1 MSKRSKP
8 RKANAARAAQR
19 VSNTATPASTRRRR
33 VTRSASIIVI
43 LALVATILVGA
54 LASSPAKAATN
65 PATNPATASAL
76 GGGALNSTQETG
88 STQEPDTDG
97 DGIPN
102 NADPDIDGDGIV
114 NGVDPDID
122 GDGIPNATDGDPA
135 NTNGTD
141 SNPGKQPA
149 NAPLPRLIP
158 KEFDTPAGRAV
169 IALFILGA
177 GTVTIWVRRKRQK

>member
-1 MSKRSKP
+1 MPKRSKP
-8 RKANAARAAQR
+8 RRAARAAQT
-19 VSNTATPASTRRRR
+19 VSDTATLASTRRRK
-33 VTRSASIIVI
+33 VTRSASIIVV

-65 PATNPATASAL
+65 PATASAL
-76 GGGALNSTQETG
+76 WGGAVSSTQEPGGTP
-88 STQEPDTDG
+88 EPDTDG

-141 SNPGKQPA
+141 SNPVKQTV

-177 GTVTIWVRRKRQK
+177 GTVTIWVRRKRHK

>member
-1 MSKRSKP
+1 MPKRSKP

-19 VSNTATPASTRRRR
+19 VSDTAIPASTRRRR

-54 LASSPAKAATN
+54 LASSPAKAAT
-65 PATNPATASAL
+65 ASAL
-76 GGGALNSTQETG
+76 GGGALNSTQEPG

-141 SNPGKQPA
+141 SNPAKQPA

>member
-1 MSKRSKP
+1 MPKRSKP

-19 VSNTATPASTRRRR
+19 VSDTATPASTRRRR

-65 PATNPATASAL
+65 PAQTT
-76 GGGALNSTQETG
+76 ALNSTQEPG

-141 SNPGKQPA
+141 SNPAKQPA

-177 GTVTIWVRRKRQK
+177 GTVTIWVRRKRHK